1 MGVKFKR
8 EYEDIVEEMTKAI
21 ISIHDCYD
29 LFEMS
34 QEEWGLMDQDEQKE
48 CVRTL
53 ADDIFYGL
61 GNLPNL
67 SIGSGKIE
75 YDADNHI
82 LKVSSVPQVTH
93 LIHLV

>member
-21 ISIHDCYD
+21 FSIQDCYD

-34 QEEWGLMDQDEQKE
+34 QEEWSMMEQE
-48 CVRTL
+48 EQIDCIRTL

-67 SIGSGKIE
+67 TIGSGKIE
-75 YDADNHI
+75 YDSENHI

-93 LIHLV
+93 LIHLI